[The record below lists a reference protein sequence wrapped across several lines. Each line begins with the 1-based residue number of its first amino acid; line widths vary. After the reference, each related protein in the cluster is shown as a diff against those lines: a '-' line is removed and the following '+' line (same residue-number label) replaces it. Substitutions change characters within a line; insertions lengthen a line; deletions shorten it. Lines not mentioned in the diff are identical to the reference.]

1 MKETEKFSDESDR
14 ASAIEAAAIDVGIEQ
29 ARIKAST
36 LEFEA
41 TGFCL
46 NCNEQLAP
54 DHRFCDKDCADD
66 HAKRIKR

>member
-14 ASAIEAAAIDVGIEQ
+14 ASAIEAAAIDVGVEQ
-29 ARIKAST
+29 ARIKANK
-36 LEFEA
+36 LEFEP

-46 NCNEQLAP
+46 NCETPLAEGI
-54 DHRFCDKDCADD
+54 RFCDKDCADD

>member
-29 ARIKAST
+29 ARIKANT
-36 LEFEA
+36 LEFEP

-46 NCNEQLAP
+46 NCNEPLAEG
-54 DHRFCDKDCADD
+54 HRFCDKDCADD
-66 HAKRIKR
+66 HAKRLRK